1 MDGGAY
7 ILVVEDNDDIRLM
20 VTTLLEFSGYRVL
33 EAVDGQDGLDVALG
47 YPVDL
52 IVLDYAMPR
61 VNGQEFCTAYR
72 RLGGR
77 APVILVTGALGD
89 QVGSAA
95 EACGAVAYL
104 AKPFN
109 VDELLALVERYA
121 APSLSDED
129 LTSSAR
135 S

>member
-1 MDGGAY
+1 MVGDTY

-20 VTTLLEFSGYRVL
+20 VTTLLELSGYRVL
-33 EAVDGQDGLDVALG
+33 EAVDGQEALEVVFVHPVA
-47 YPVDL
+47 L

-61 VNGQEFCTAYR
+61 VNGQEFCTEYR
-72 RLGGR
+72 RGGGQ

-89 QVGSAA
+89 QVGPAA

-109 VDELLALVERYA
+109 VDELLDLIERHVGTSLGPA
-121 APSLSDED
+121 A
-129 LTSSAR
+129 
-135 S
+135 